1 MNLQPTLW
9 RTCRILAN
17 GRRLA
22 CLNAV
27 VLHPGESVGEIAAR
41 VRMPQ
46 DQASLCLRALQA
58 RGLLHACRD
67 GRWVR
72 YFPRPDPLVPTAA
85 PLLAAMTRA
94 VVDEKRTVK
103 HLVHCLTAFTH
114 PRRLDILLCLRQS
127 ASLAFSKLL
136 RQSGMSS
143 PALVRHLRKLQAR
156 GLIIERRDGWTL
168 APAREPLVDVLL
180 RLLRQKLEV

>member
-1 MNLQPTLW
+1 
-9 RTCRILAN
+9 
-17 GRRLA
+17 
-22 CLNAV
+22 
-27 VLHPGESVGEIAAR
+27 
-41 VRMPQ
+41 
-46 DQASLCLRALQA
+46 
-58 RGLLHACRD
+58 
-67 GRWVR
+67 
-72 YFPRPDPLVPTAA
+72 
-85 PLLAAMTRA
+85 MTRA